1 MSPGVEPR
9 PPGPRSLPLLRT
21 ALALK
26 LALLRGSLRSGPGST
41 GRRVGLVVGAVGGGL
56 LAVLVVAGLTL
67 SRAEGGDSSGDL
79 SGDLTVLLFC
89 ALVTLWVVLPLL
101 TFASDDL
108 LDPSRLV
115 LLPLTGRQRVLVM
128 GAGALV
134 GVPAAVTLVLALGLL
149 PATTVGPGSLV
160 VGVLAALLELALC
173 VSASRAVA
181 SLLAGVLRSRRGRD
195 VGVALTALLVVGAQ
209 LVNPLIQLTLG
220 GGAGAN
226 DNGGASGL
234 LRGPASVLART
245 PPGWL
250 ATAPTRGP
258 LGAVVSLLGGAA
270 VVALL
275 AAVWGLGVRRSLER
289 TAAST
294 TRPRR
299 HTELVPRWV
308 PLPAGR
314 AGAVAA
320 KDLRYLVRE
329 PRRLVGMVTTTVVP
343 VAAVVAPTLSTGGP
357 GRGSVFVVCL
367 VAMLAAVTAGN
378 RFGLDGSATWLLLAT
393 ATAERDARRDLAGGE
408 LAVAIAT
415 VPLVVVLGGVLAVVT
430 DGVDLLPAA
439 LGTALGLLAV
449 QVAIS
454 SVMAV
459 RSAYPV
465 PVRGSGFGGGSG
477 GQGCA
482 AGLVVIVALL
492 SGAGLCLPLLGLLV
506 PALVTGAPAWGLALL
521 VVGPLYGLGVGV
533 WLRRW
538 AARYW
543 SARAPEVL
551 QTISAVV

>member
-1 MSPGVEPR
+1 M
-9 PPGPRSLPLLRT
+9 
-21 ALALK
+21 
-26 LALLRGSLRSGPGST
+26 
-41 GRRVGLVVGAVGGGL
+41 VGAIGGGL
-56 LAVLVVAGLTL
+56 LAVLVLAGLTL
-67 SRAEGGDSSGDL
+67 SRAEGGDTSGDL
-79 SGDLTVLLFC
+79 VVLLFC
-89 ALVTLWVVLPLL
+89 ALVTLWVVAPLL
-101 TFASDDL
+101 TFANDDL
-108 LDPSRLV
+108 LDPSRLA

-134 GVPAAVTLVLALGLL
+134 GVPAATTIVLALGLL
-149 PATTVGPGSLV
+149 PATATGLGSLL

-181 SLLAGVLRSRRGRD
+181 SMLAGVLRSRRGRD
-195 VGVALTALLVVGAQ
+195 AGVALTALLVVGAQ
-209 LVNPLIQLTLG
+209 LINPLLQLTLG
-220 GGAGAN
+220 DHARSVGGPN
-226 DNGGASGL
+226 SL
-234 LRGPASVLART
+234 LHRSASVLAHT

-250 ATAPTRGP
+250 AIAHTRGP

-314 AGAVAA
+314 VGAVAA

-329 PRRLVGMVTTTVVP
+329 PRRLVGIVTTTVVP

-357 GRGSVFVVCL
+357 GRGVVFVVCL
-367 VAMLAAVTAGN
+367 VSMLAAVTAGN
-378 RFGLDGSATWLLLAT
+378 RFGLDGIATWLLLTT
-393 ATAERDARRDLAGGE
+393 ATDPRDARRDLAGGE

-415 VPLVVVLGGVLAVVT
+415 VPLVVVLGVVLAVVT
-430 DGVDLLPAA
+430 DGVALLPAA
-439 LGTALGLLAV
+439 LDTGLGLLAV

-465 PVRGSGFGGGSG
+465 PVRSWGFGGGSG

-482 AGLVVIVALL
+482 AGLVVLAALL

-506 PALVTGAPAWGLALL
+506 PALVTGAPVWGLALL

-533 WLRRW
+533 LLRRW
-538 AARYW
+538 AARSW

-551 QTISAVV
+551 QTVSAVV